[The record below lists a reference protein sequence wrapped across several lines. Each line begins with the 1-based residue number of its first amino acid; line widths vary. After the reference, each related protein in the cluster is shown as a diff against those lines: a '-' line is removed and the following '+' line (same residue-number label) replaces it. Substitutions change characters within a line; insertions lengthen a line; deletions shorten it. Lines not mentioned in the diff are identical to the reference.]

1 MKGLIFRYYGIYV
14 LLLGLF
20 AAISYY
26 MPVYEFTQEAKTV
39 ISTICIVFLLTIP
52 LSLKLFAVKVK
63 GNKTLKTKEEKIK
76 NYMLWAQIQMYM
88 IALPAV
94 VSVVSYGL
102 LRDRSSLFCYLIAFV
117 ALILCKPSNQKLEEC
132 TSSDDEMI

>member
-20 AAISYY
+20 AAISYF

-52 LSLKLFAVKVK
+52 LSLKLFSVKVK
-63 GNKTLKTKEEKIK
+63 NNKTIKTKEEKIK

>member
-20 AAISYY
+20 AAISYF

-39 ISTICIVFLLTIP
+39 IITICIVFLLTIP

>member
-14 LLLGLF
+14 FLLGLF
-20 AAISYY
+20 AAISYF
-26 MPVYEFTQEAKTV
+26 MPVYEFDQEAKTI
-39 ISTICIVFLLTIP
+39 ISTICIIFLFTIP
-52 LSLKLFAVKVK
+52 LSLKLFSVKVK
-63 GNKTLKTKEEKIK
+63 NNKTLKTKEEKIK

-132 TSSDDEMI
+132 TSSEDEMI

>member
-52 LSLKLFAVKVK
+52 LSLKLFSVKVK
-63 GNKTLKTKEEKIK
+63 NNKTIKTKEEKIK
-76 NYMLWAQIQMYM
+76 NYMLWAQIQMYL

>member
-52 LSLKLFAVKVK
+52 LSLKLFSVKVK
-63 GNKTLKTKEEKIK
+63 NNKTIKTKEEKIK

>member
-20 AAISYY
+20 AAISYF
-26 MPVYEFTQEAKTV
+26 MPVYEFDQEAKTI
-39 ISTICIVFLLTIP
+39 ISTICIIFLFTIP
-52 LSLKLFAVKVK
+52 LSLKLFSVKVK
-63 GNKTLKTKEEKIK
+63 NNKTLKTKEEKIK

-117 ALILCKPSNQKLEEC
+117 ALIMCKPSKEKMEEC
-132 TSSDDEMI
+132 SQDIEEI

>member
-26 MPVYEFTQEAKTV
+26 MPVYEFDAQTKTI
-39 ISTICIVFLLTIP
+39 ISTICIIFLFTIP

-63 GNKTLKTKEEKIK
+63 NNKTLKTKEEKVK

-94 VSVVSYGL
+94 VSVACYGL

-132 TSSDDEMI
+132 TSSEDEMI